1 MMYYIIM
8 FFVGV
13 IITFGIGIWVGIDVT
28 KSTGSLM
35 MGILS
40 GIGTIALEW
49 ALLGFGM
56 WADGHCGNIDDKK

>member
-40 GIGTIALEW
+40 GIGTIAFEW
-49 ALLGFGM
+49 AFLGFGM
-56 WADGHCGNIDDKK
+56 WADGRCGNVDDKK